1 MQMDLEHNAYNE
13 HLEFNREL
21 VVGIVSFLLLDVK
34 QPSPSLFLN
43 DPKTYT
49 EQVQH
54 AGMQAALGYLR
65 CAIPASSCCRPP
77 CNWRHRHT
85 GIRMHAGVSH
95 PRLRSLSAAG
105 TVATQR
111 STRSR
116 APARAGGSA

>member
-1 MQMDLEHNAYNE
+1 MRQTKVFEMQMDLEHNAYNE

-65 CAIPASSCCRPP
+65 CAQSQPIPVVAPLATGGIQASACMQ
-77 CNWRHRHT
+77 
-85 GIRMHAGVSH
+85 G
-95 PRLRSLSAAG
+95 
-105 TVATQR
+105 
-111 STRSR
+111 
-116 APARAGGSA
+116 